1 VKCSGNGDGTESY
14 PANTCSSYKDK
25 FGSSIRQQKIMEEE
39 SSNEWDF
46 EDDINLHIKDL
57 ADARKQCDAIVQ
69 PEDRSTEMLRDPSP
83 TNLNPAVLKRPWV
96 ENPPNIEQEL
106 TLLKFARKG
115 TSNYCL
121 GEMQRKSLCGNRNL
135 MNHKRELDLYC
146 GEYLRNSES
155 GFQGVEE
162 RESYLSGSQLGKE
175 ATSETPKSYSMSQ
188 FLSSMDDGFVHID
201 DIKLPDSPIHDF
213 IPNQNGCQVEPK

>member
-1 VKCSGNGDGTESY
+1 
-14 PANTCSSYKDK
+14 
-25 FGSSIRQQKIMEEE
+25 MEEE
-39 SSNEWDF
+39 STNEWDF

-57 ADARKQCDAIVQ
+57 ADARKKCDAIVQ
-69 PEDRSTEMLRDPSP
+69 PEDRSTEMLRDSSP
-83 TNLNPAVLKRPWV
+83 TNLNPAGLKRPWV
-96 ENPPNIEQEL
+96 ENPPNIDQEL

-121 GEMQRKSLCGNRNL
+121 GEMQRKRLCGNHNL
-135 MNHKRELDLYC
+135 MDHKRELDLYC

-162 RESYLSGSQLGKE
+162 RESYLSDSQRDKE

-188 FLSSMDDGFVHID
+188 FLSSMDDGKFDKREAFQVVGQTTYLLD
-201 DIKLPDSPIHDF
+201 GEGFIKMLGICVVYPGYRAKQMSSRT
-213 IPNQNGCQVEPK
+213 CKS

>member
-1 VKCSGNGDGTESY
+1 
-14 PANTCSSYKDK
+14 
-25 FGSSIRQQKIMEEE
+25 MEEE

-188 FLSSMDDGFVHID
+188 FLSSMDDGKFEKREAFQVVGQTAHLLD
-201 DIKLPDSPIHDF
+201 EEGFIKMLGICVVYPGYRAKQMTCRTCKS
-213 IPNQNGCQVEPK
+213 

>member
-1 VKCSGNGDGTESY
+1 
-14 PANTCSSYKDK
+14 
-25 FGSSIRQQKIMEEE
+25 MEEE

-121 GEMQRKSLCGNRNL
+121 GEMQRKSLRGNHNL

-155 GFQGVEE
+155 GFQGIEE
-162 RESYLSGSQLGKE
+162 RESYLSGSQLEKE

-188 FLSSMDDGFVHID
+188 FLSSMDDGKFEKREAFQVVGQTAYLLD
-201 DIKLPDSPIHDF
+201 GEGFIKMLGICVVYPGYRAKQMTCRTCKS
-213 IPNQNGCQVEPK
+213 